1 MAARRRANPTP
12 FVIFGIVALLAAAA
26 VWGVM
31 RFGSLGTTPKTPTAP
46 ALPTA
51 ALQFAGASLT
61 ETHYLVAAKRS
72 GQVAQADVLVV
83 GQTPDML
90 AHQYA
95 FVAKHETIDCA
106 ARTIS
111 DELAG
116 AYDAKGTLKTTQY
129 LTGSIGRASEFTDYE
144 LGLVCQGKPS
154 PAWRAVQ
161 GWRAAQRASQTPP
174 DDLVATAE
182 AHPQDADSWAWVCH
196 GAPWHWR
203 AQSPKDCDHAVG
215 LQPDAAGPHI
225 DRGFISLATGHDA
238 VARGDFQAVLAGDG
252 GNAAALFGTAMLE
265 GFHGDKAAATRDR
278 DRALALDPAIPD
290 WVEKTFRFPIADF
303 YRRR

>member
-1 MAARRRANPTP
+1 MLTFGVVVLGVTDRARAE
-12 FVIFGIVALLAAAA
+12 
-26 VWGVM
+26 
-31 RFGSLGTTPKTPTAP
+31 
-46 ALPTA
+46 
-51 ALQFAGASLT
+51 QF
-61 ETHYLVAAKRS
+61 
-72 GQVAQADVLVV
+72 
-83 GQTPDML
+83 
-90 AHQYA
+90 
-95 FVAKHETIDCA
+95 
-106 ARTIS
+106 
-111 DELAG
+111 
-116 AYDAKGTLKTTQY
+116 
-129 LTGSIGRASEFTDYE
+129 
-144 LGLVCQGKPS
+144 
-154 PAWRAVQ
+154 
-161 GWRAAQRASQTPP
+161 WRAALGYQVRDDGFGGWARVLVPPGGAGAMIAFQASQTPP